1 MEGLFLQSEE
11 FFRVVS
17 THPSGVPISV
27 ANSISNPSFGSIDSL
42 KAILHRHC
50 TPFLTAAVVAGFL
63 AIATS
68 TLAPAARKP
77 RCVCVHCKSP
87 FNAFLT
93 VTVQTVLFDG
103 DLQAFAVGAVGIQS
117 VYK

>member
-1 MEGLFLQSEE
+1 MGDLFLQSEE

-27 ANSISNPSFGSIDSL
+27 ANCISNPSFGSIDGL
-42 KAILHRHC
+42 KVIIHRHC

-68 TLAPAARKP
+68 TLAPAARKS
-77 RCVCVHCKSP
+77 RRVCIRTQP
-87 FNAFLT
+87 LNAFLT
-93 VTVQTVLFDG
+93 VTVQTFLFDG
-103 DLQAFAVGAVGIQS
+103 DLQAFAVGAVGVQS